1 MLQHLSALVSSLAH
15 AHLLPEIPE
24 LGQPRGAELTD
35 RLSPIAPE
43 AHSNLL
49 ISRLQQA
56 RGELQKPSNESG
68 SAPLW
73 SVAGALSL
81 LGQKAELGFSRVQT
95 RGPRLGNVGMT
106 GRTAIAKC
114 GLPATKL
121 VPVLGTS
128 KQPQHAGLGIRRDKR
143 RKHRCGSLPA
153 QFGVEQKW
161 ELIQPSSAQFRH

>member
-68 SAPLW
+68 IVLR
-73 SVAGALSL
+73 L
-81 LGQKAELGFSRVQT
+81 L
-95 RGPRLGNVGMT
+95 RGPEYGHELRGRQATFGDGRPSRHAYVSEPWPASLNAREPKLRL
-106 GRTAIAKC
+106 
-114 GLPATKL
+114 LP
-121 VPVLGTS
+121 
-128 KQPQHAGLGIRRDKR
+128 KQRQR
-143 RKHRCGSLPA
+143 
-153 QFGVEQKW
+153 
-161 ELIQPSSAQFRH
+161 SSN